1 LGAAP
6 LTASI
11 RYEEKTNMSLTWKPI
26 RIVETDYETERRRAR
41 LERQQM
47 RRAVIAFYTSLFVLY
62 TALAY
67 AAIRWLIPWL
77 WRIIP

>member
-1 LGAAP
+1 MGAAP

-11 RYEEKTNMSLTWKPI
+11 RYEEETNMSLTWKPL

-41 LERQQM
+41 LERKQL

-62 TALAY
+62 TTLAY

-77 WRIIP
+77 WRVL